1 MDGHYNLGEETEAHR
16 EWTGMG
22 GRTHGWL
29 LRCLPDGTLLC
40 PPLSLDFF
48 ILWIFLCLLVDL
60 CNSFITVNITGFL
73 ILKKKKNLCRREASK
88 LGFGDSR
95 GTMRSLLDSGRLI
108 RASGALLFLLCG
120 QEVRQDML
128 GKLEMRVTG

>member
-1 MDGHYNLGEETEAHR
+1 MDGHYNLGEETHR

-40 PPLSLDFF
+40 PPLLLDFF

-73 ILKKKKNLCRREASK
+73 ILKKKKKICVDVKPASLGLGTAEAQCV
-88 LGFGDSR
+88 
-95 GTMRSLLDSGRLI
+95 
-108 RASGALLFLLCG
+108 LF
-120 QEVRQDML
+120 
-128 GKLEMRVTG
+128 